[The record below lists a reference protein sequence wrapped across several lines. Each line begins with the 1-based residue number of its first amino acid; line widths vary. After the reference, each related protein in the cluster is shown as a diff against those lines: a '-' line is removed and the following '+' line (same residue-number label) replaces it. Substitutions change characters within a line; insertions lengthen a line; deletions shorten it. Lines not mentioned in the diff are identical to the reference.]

1 MTLASSSDTN
11 YWKTVLQ
18 KYDNFCKNIRQDCM
32 FIADGLRP
40 FCIDGDSKIVRDT
53 APANS
58 LDKDVIP
65 KLKWMSGLNT
75 SYGAGYC
82 DWFRAPDQSTGDLMW
97 LPPSI
102 KAMGTYLY
110 TDAYFNPWDA
120 PAGMTRGRLQNIVD
134 CAFSPNQQES
144 GKLYLQCWNYA
155 CNYPID
161 GIILEGQKT
170 FQRKKTAFD
179 RVNVRRLFLNL
190 EREVGR
196 IARYHLYE
204 GNTAWQRQRF
214 VDAIKPLFENAKQR
228 NGILEYYIKC
238 DDDNNTPNVIDNN
251 EMRCSI
257 AVKPVKTIEFILL
270 NFVCTNQ
277 SATVSEEIVQ

>member
-1 MTLASSSDTN
+1 M
-11 YWKTVLQ
+11 
-18 KYDNFCKNIRQDCM
+18 
-32 FIADGLRP
+32 
-40 FCIDGDSKIVRDT
+40 
-53 APANS
+53 
-58 LDKDVIP
+58 
-65 KLKWMSGLNT
+65 
-75 SYGAGYC
+75 
-82 DWFRAPDQSTGDLMW
+82 
-97 LPPSI
+97 
-102 KAMGTYLY
+102 
-110 TDAYFNPWDA
+110 
-120 PAGMTRGRLQNIVD
+120 
-134 CAFSPNQQES
+134 
-144 GKLYLQCWNYA
+144 
-155 CNYPID
+155 
-161 GIILEGQKT
+161 
-170 FQRKKTAFD
+170 
-179 RVNVRRLFLNL
+179 NL

-277 SATVSEEIVQ
+277 SATVSEEIV